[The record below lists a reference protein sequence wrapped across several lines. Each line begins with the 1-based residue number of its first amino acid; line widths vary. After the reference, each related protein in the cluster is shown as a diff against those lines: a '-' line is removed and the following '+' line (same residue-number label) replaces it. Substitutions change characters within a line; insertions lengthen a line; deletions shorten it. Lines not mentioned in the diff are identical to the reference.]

1 MAGKEK
7 VHRSGALENRMRYV
21 YTTNAGCK
29 RYACAVPK
37 RQIDL
42 QQIEFIGARSKL
54 QTPYH

>member
-1 MAGKEK
+1 MVGKEK
-7 VHRSGALENRMRYV
+7 VHRSGALGNRMRYV

-29 RYACAVPK
+29 QYACVVPK

-42 QQIEFIGARSKL
+42 QQIEFIGARSRS